1 MECAPS
7 FSLPFSRD
15 RSDLAVMDPLQNRLN
30 TIIRKVEGYHPNPS
44 TDIIRRAYDYA
55 ASHHEGQ
62 TRKSGEPY
70 IGHPVEVMDVI
81 ADLRLDVPSL
91 CAGLLHDTV
100 EDTAATVDE
109 IGELFGEDVA
119 FLVDGVTKLTK
130 INFNTRE
137 EAQAA
142 NFRKMIIAM
151 SADLR
156 VILVKLADRLHN
168 MRTLKY
174 MKATK
179 QERIARETM
188 DIYAPLAHRLGIS
201 WVKTELEDLSFRY
214 LFPEAYFEI
223 AEKVAAKKR
232 ERENFIREVIAILE
246 DLLREHGIEGADIH
260 GRPKNFWSIYRKM
273 RRQHIEFEQ
282 VYDLLAF
289 RVLLPERAQCYE
301 TLGLVHNLWKPI
313 PGRFKDYIAIPKPN
327 GYSSLHTSVI
337 GPYQERLE
345 IQIRT
350 FEMHRIAEEGIA
362 AHWLYKEGKA
372 VPDKDDAKFAWLHH
386 LMEEQQDNDDPR
398 EFMESAKI
406 DLFHDEVYVF
416 TPKGD
421 VMGLPQGA
429 TCVDFAYHIHTEVGH
444 HCSGAKVNG
453 QMVPLRHEL
462 HNGDIIEIFTSPNQ
476 KPNKDWLNFV
486 STGRAR
492 TKIRN
497 TIRKEQ
503 RERSRELGRELL
515 DKALKRHGTSV
526 KASLKKGLLQ
536 QAVEQTK
543 FSSVDDMLADIGYGR
558 YQSETIVE
566 RMFPSEPDTESEK
579 AKEGRLGQLL
589 QRISSVGRAPK
600 RKGTRGTGVVLDGI
614 DKVMVSYAKCCNP
627 VVGDEIVGF
636 VTRGRGLTVH
646 TRDCPRIEHLEPE
659 RQISVSWESDD
670 RYATRRPVNVRVY
683 CTDKPG
689 LLANISAAFSK
700 ADVNIK
706 QAHCLTTEDKRAVNT
721 FEVLVRDADQLSR
734 AMRLIERIKGVYKV
748 ERS

>member
-1 MECAPS
+1 
-7 FSLPFSRD
+7 
-15 RSDLAVMDPLQNRLN
+15 MDPLQNRLN
-30 TIIRKVEGYHPNPS
+30 TIIRKVEGYHPNP
-44 TDIIRRAYDYA
+44 DIDKLVAAYNYA
-55 ASHHEGQ
+55 AKHHEGQ

-70 IGHPVEVMDVI
+70 IGHPLEVMDII
-81 ADLRLDVPSL
+81 ADLRLDVASL

-100 EDTAATVDE
+100 EDTEATVE
-109 IGELFGEDVA
+109 E
-119 FLVDGVTKLTK
+119 VTKLSK

-151 SADLR
+151 SRDLR
-156 VILVKLADRLHN
+156 VILVKLSDRLHN

-174 MKATK
+174 MKSDK

-188 DIYAPLAHRLGIS
+188 DIYAPLSHRLGIS

-214 LFPEAYFEI
+214 LYPEAYYDI
-223 AEKVAAKKR
+223 AERVASKKR
-232 ERENFIREVIAILE
+232 ERESFIREVISILQE
-246 DLLREHGIEGADIH
+246 LLTEHGIHGAEVN

-273 RRQHIEFEQ
+273 RRQQIEFEQ

-289 RVLLPERAQCYE
+289 RVLLDERAQCYE
-301 TLGLVHNLWKPI
+301 GLGLVHNLWKPI

-327 GYSSLHTSVI
+327 GYQSLHTSVI

-350 FEMHRIAEEGIA
+350 FDMHKVAEEGIA

-372 VPDKDDAKFAWLHH
+372 IPDKDDAKFAWLHH
-386 LMEEQQDNDDPR
+386 LMEEHQDNEDPR
-398 EFMESAKI
+398 EFLESAKI

-429 TCVDFAYHIHTEVGH
+429 TAIDFAYHVHTEVGH

-453 QMVPLRHEL
+453 QMVPLRHAL
-462 HNGDIIEIFTSPNQ
+462 SNGDIIEVMTNKNQ
-476 KPNKDWLNFV
+476 RPNKDWLQFV
-486 STGRAR
+486 KTGRAR

-497 TIRKEQ
+497 YLRKEQ
-503 RERSRELGRELL
+503 RARSMELGRELL
-515 DKALKRHGTSV
+515 DKELKRHGTNV
-526 KASLKKGLLQ
+526 RAIERNGKLAEV
-536 QAVEQTK
+536 AANTK
-543 FSSVDDMLADIGYGR
+543 HSTVDEMLADIGYGR
-558 YQSETIVE
+558 AQPDIVIDRLYPPQE
-566 RMFPSEPDTESEK
+566 RVEPK
-579 AKEGRLGQLL
+579 KKQNEGRLGQIWEK
-589 QRISSVGRAPK
+589 ISSVAQPK
-600 RKGTRGTGVVLDGI
+600 KRTRGVVVDGI
-614 DKVMVSYAKCCNP
+614 DNVMVSYAKCCSP
-627 VVGDEIVGF
+627 VSGDDIVGF
-636 VTRGRGLTVH
+636 VTRGRGLTIH

-659 RQISVSWESDD
+659 RQIDVSWQSSGEKDENP
-670 RYATRRPVNVRVY
+670 RRPVNVRVY

-689 LLANISAAFSK
+689 LLANISSAFSK
-700 ADVNIK
+700 ADVNIS
-706 QAHCLTTEDKRAVNT
+706 QAHCLTTEDQRAVNT
-721 FEVLVRDADQLSR
+721 FEVLVRDTEQLHN

>member
-1 MECAPS
+1 
-7 FSLPFSRD
+7 
-15 RSDLAVMDPLQNRLN
+15 MDPLQNRLN
-30 TIIRKVEGYHPNPS
+30 TIIRKVEGYHPNP
-44 TDIIRRAYDYA
+44 DIDKLVAAYNYA
-55 ASHHEGQ
+55 AKHHEGQ

-70 IGHPVEVMDVI
+70 IGHPLEVMDII
-81 ADLRLDVPSL
+81 ADLRLDVASL

-100 EDTAATVDE
+100 EDTEATVEEVAD
-109 IGELFGEDVA
+109 LFGKDVA
-119 FLVDGVTKLTK
+119 FLVDGVTKLSK

-151 SADLR
+151 SRDLR
-156 VILVKLADRLHN
+156 VILVKLSDRLHN

-174 MKATK
+174 MKSDK

-188 DIYAPLAHRLGIS
+188 DIYAPLSHRLGIS

-214 LFPEAYFEI
+214 LYPEAYYDI
-223 AEKVAAKKR
+223 AERVASKKR
-232 ERENFIREVIAILE
+232 ERESFIREVISILQE
-246 DLLREHGIEGADIH
+246 LLTEHGIHGADVN

-273 RRQHIEFEQ
+273 RRQQIEFEQ

-289 RVLLPERAQCYE
+289 RVLLDERAQCYE
-301 TLGLVHNLWKPI
+301 GLGLVHNLWKPI

-327 GYSSLHTSVI
+327 GYQSLHTSVI

-350 FEMHRIAEEGIA
+350 FDMHKVAEEGIA

-372 VPDKDDAKFAWLHH
+372 IPDKDDAKFAWLHH
-386 LMEEQQDNDDPR
+386 LMEEHQDNEDPR
-398 EFMESAKI
+398 EFLESAKI

-429 TCVDFAYHIHTEVGH
+429 TAIDFAYHVHTEVGH

-453 QMVPLRHEL
+453 QMVPLRHAL
-462 HNGDIIEIFTSPNQ
+462 SNGDIIEVMTNKNQ
-476 KPNKDWLNFV
+476 RPNKDWLQFV
-486 STGRAR
+486 KTGRAR

-497 TIRKEQ
+497 YLRKEQ
-503 RERSRELGRELL
+503 RARSMELGRELL
-515 DKALKRHGTSV
+515 DKELKRHGTNV
-526 KASLKKGLLQ
+526 RAIERNGKLAEV
-536 QAVEQTK
+536 AANTK
-543 FSSVDDMLADIGYGR
+543 HSTVDEMLADIGYGR
-558 YQSETIVE
+558 AQPDIVIDRLYPPQE
-566 RMFPSEPDTESEK
+566 RVEPK
-579 AKEGRLGQLL
+579 KKQNEGRLGQIWEK
-589 QRISSVGRAPK
+589 ISSVAQPK
-600 RKGTRGTGVVLDGI
+600 KRTRGVVVDGI
-614 DKVMVSYAKCCNP
+614 DNVMVSYAKCCSP
-627 VVGDEIVGF
+627 VSGDDIVGF
-636 VTRGRGLTVH
+636 VTRGRGLTIH

-659 RQISVSWESDD
+659 RQIDVSWQSSGEKDENP
-670 RYATRRPVNVRVY
+670 RRPVNVRVY

-689 LLANISAAFSK
+689 LLANISSAFSK
-700 ADVNIK
+700 ADVNIS
-706 QAHCLTTEDKRAVNT
+706 QAHCLTTEDQRAVNT
-721 FEVLVRDADQLSR
+721 FEVLVRDTEQLHN

>member
-1 MECAPS
+1 
-7 FSLPFSRD
+7 
-15 RSDLAVMDPLQNRLN
+15 MDPLQNRLN
-30 TIIRKVEGYHPNPS
+30 TIIRKVEGYHPNPD
-44 TDIIRRAYDYA
+44 TDVIRRAYAYA
-55 ASHHEGQ
+55 SEHHEGQ
-62 TRKSGEPY
+62 MRKSGEPY

-81 ADLRLDVPSL
+81 ADLRLDVASL

-100 EDTAATVDE
+100 EDTDATIDE
-109 IGELFGEDVA
+109 IRELFGEDVA

-130 INFNTRE
+130 IDFNTRE

-151 SADLR
+151 SRDLR
-156 VILVKLADRLHN
+156 VILVKLSDRLHN

-174 MKATK
+174 MKASK

-214 LFPEAYFEI
+214 IHPESYFEI
-223 AEKVAAKKR
+223 AEKVASKKR
-232 ERENFIREVIAILE
+232 ERESFIREVISLIE
-246 DLLREHGIEGADIH
+246 DLLREHGVTGAEIH

-273 RRQHIEFEQ
+273 RRQQIEFEQ

-289 RVLLPERAQCYE
+289 RVLLPERPQCYE
-301 TLGLVHNLWKPI
+301 VLGLIHNLWKPI

-350 FEMHRIAEEGIA
+350 FEMHKIAEEGIA

-372 VPDKDDAKFAWLHH
+372 VPDKDDATFAWLHH

-429 TCVDFAYHIHTEVGH
+429 TCIDFAYHIHTEVGH

-462 HNGDIIEIFTSPNQ
+462 GNGDIIEIMTNPNQ

-486 STGRAR
+486 ATGRAR

-497 TIRKEQ
+497 HIRREQ

-515 DKALKRHGTSV
+515 DKELKRHGTNVRALDRKGRFEDVIEQSKFGSV
-526 KASLKKGLLQ
+526 
-536 QAVEQTK
+536 EE
-543 FSSVDDMLADIGYGR
+543 MLADIGYGR
-558 YQSETIVE
+558 CQPETIVDKLY
-566 RMFPSEPDTESEK
+566 PSEKEEEK
-579 AKEGRLGQLL
+579 KKEKEGRLGQLL
-589 QRISSVGRAPK
+589 QRISSVGRQQRQP
-600 RKGTRGTGVVLDGI
+600 RSGVVLDGI
-614 DKVMVSYAKCCNP
+614 DKVMVNYAKCCNP
-627 VVGDEIVGF
+627 VVGDNIVGF

-646 TRDCPRIEHLEPE
+646 TRDCPRIQHLEPE
-659 RQISVSWESDD
+659 RQIDVSWESD
-670 RYATRRPVNVRVY
+670 APQEARRPVNVRVY

-689 LLANISAAFSK
+689 LLAKISTAFSK

-706 QAHCLTTEDKRAVNT
+706 QAHCLTTEDQRAVNT
-721 FEVLVRDADQLSR
+721 FEVLVRDTDQLHRS
-734 AMRLIERIKGVYKV
+734 MKFIERIKGVYKV
-748 ERS
+748 ERA

>member
-1 MECAPS
+1 
-7 FSLPFSRD
+7 
-15 RSDLAVMDPLQNRLN
+15 MDPLQNRLN
-30 TIIRKVEGYHPNPS
+30 TIIRKVEGYHPNP
-44 TDIIRRAYDYA
+44 DIDKLVAAYNYA
-55 ASHHEGQ
+55 AKHHEGQ

-70 IGHPVEVMDVI
+70 IGHPLEVMDII
-81 ADLRLDVPSL
+81 ADLRLDVASL

-100 EDTAATVDE
+100 EDTEATVEEVAD
-109 IGELFGEDVA
+109 LFGKDVA
-119 FLVDGVTKLTK
+119 FLVDGVTKLSK

-151 SADLR
+151 SRDLR
-156 VILVKLADRLHN
+156 VILVKLSDRLHN

-174 MKATK
+174 MKSDK

-188 DIYAPLAHRLGIS
+188 DIYAPLSHRLGIS

-214 LFPEAYFEI
+214 LYPEAYYDI
-223 AEKVAAKKR
+223 AERVASKKR
-232 ERENFIREVIAILE
+232 ERESFIREVISILQE
-246 DLLREHGIEGADIH
+246 LLTEHGIHGAEVN

-273 RRQHIEFEQ
+273 RRQQIEFEQ

-289 RVLLPERAQCYE
+289 RVLLDERAQCYE
-301 TLGLVHNLWKPI
+301 GLGLVHNLWKPI

-327 GYSSLHTSVI
+327 GYQSLHTSVI

-350 FEMHRIAEEGIA
+350 FDMHKVAEEGIA

-372 VPDKDDAKFAWLHH
+372 IPDKDDAKFAWLHH
-386 LMEEQQDNDDPR
+386 LMEEHQDNEDPR
-398 EFMESAKI
+398 EFLESAKI

-429 TCVDFAYHIHTEVGH
+429 TAIDFAYHVHTEVGH

-453 QMVPLRHEL
+453 QMVPLRHAL
-462 HNGDIIEIFTSPNQ
+462 SNGDIIEVMTNKNQ
-476 KPNKDWLNFV
+476 RPNKDWLQFV
-486 STGRAR
+486 KTGRAR

-497 TIRKEQ
+497 YLRKEQ
-503 RERSRELGRELL
+503 RARSMELGRELL
-515 DKALKRHGTSV
+515 DKELKRHGTNV
-526 KASLKKGLLQ
+526 RAIERNGKLAEV
-536 QAVEQTK
+536 AANTK
-543 FSSVDDMLADIGYGR
+543 HSTVDEMLADIGYGR
-558 YQSETIVE
+558 AQPDIVIDRLYPPQE
-566 RMFPSEPDTESEK
+566 RVEPK
-579 AKEGRLGQLL
+579 KKQNEGRLGQIWEK
-589 QRISSVGRAPK
+589 ISSVAQPK
-600 RKGTRGTGVVLDGI
+600 KRTRGVVVDGI
-614 DKVMVSYAKCCNP
+614 DNVMVSYAKCCSP
-627 VVGDEIVGF
+627 VSGDDIVGF
-636 VTRGRGLTVH
+636 VTRGRGLTIH

-659 RQISVSWESDD
+659 RQIDVSWQSSGEKDENP
-670 RYATRRPVNVRVY
+670 RRPVNVRVY

-689 LLANISAAFSK
+689 LLANISSAFSK
-700 ADVNIK
+700 ADVNIS
-706 QAHCLTTEDKRAVNT
+706 QAHCLTTEDQRAVNT
-721 FEVLVRDADQLSR
+721 FEVLVRDTEQLHN